1 MIGPLEME
9 IPESDLKESSNK
21 TNLIRHFSL
30 IFKTGLSEI
39 KRKGAVTRLYF
50 EIKSFEKD
58 KEKFVRDL
66 GNCAWDA
73 HVEHPDV
80 AGIIVHLKE
89 LQIDINR
96 LGTQFGEHDTQIK
109 DIELSKTDLTKK
121 FNEDLDQLDQKIVPH
136 RQKIETIN
144 AEKEDN
150 KIQIEELRTKQDH
163 LSQQVRLHQTNIQ
176 ELDLADD
183 AEKKPRIELEKAAI
197 RNLFMEKCEIECGI
211 PFLMS
216 NIEKLKIALAHQRAE
231 IEKLEQEKETIKRGF
246 EQRIKDYNNQIH
258 QLDEK
263 KKQTTR
269 QMENLK
275 REMEPF
281 LLDLGRRVE
290 QLRLEEGS
298 FVDTYGQLDGL
309 RAEIDDRQKQIEEAE
324 SLSRAMDRSAWNK
337 FLLVSG
343 TFVILILSL
352 VVIFLR

>member
-1 MIGPLEME
+1 ME
-9 IPESDLKESSNK
+9 IQEPDLKEGSVQA
-21 TNLIRHFSL
+21 NLVKHFSL
-30 IFKTGLSEI
+30 IFNTGLSEI
-39 KRKGAVTRLYF
+39 KRKGTVTRLYF

-66 GNCAWDA
+66 GNHAWEA
-73 HVEHPDV
+73 HVDHPDV

-109 DIELSKTDLTKK
+109 DIEFAKVEFTRK
-121 FNEDLDQLDQKIVPH
+121 FNEDLDQFDQKIAPH

-150 KIQIEELRTKQDH
+150 KIQIEDLRSKQDN
-163 LSQQVRLHQTNIQ
+163 LSQQVRVHQTNIQ
-176 ELDLADD
+176 ELDLVENV
-183 AEKKPRIELEKAAI
+183 EKKPRIELEKAAI
-197 RNLFMEKCEIECGI
+197 RNLYMEKCEIECNI

-216 NIEKLKIALAHQRAE
+216 NIEKLKVTLAAERSE

-263 KKQTTR
+263 KKQTAR

-290 QLRLEEGS
+290 QLRLEEAN
-298 FVDTYGQLDGL
+298 FRETYGQLDGL
-309 RAEIDDRQKQIEEAE
+309 KAEIEDRQKQIEEAE
-324 SLSRAMDRSAWNK
+324 SLSRAMDRSAWNT

-343 TFVILILSL
+343 TFVVLILSL
-352 VVIFLR
+352 VLFLFH

>member
-1 MIGPLEME
+1 ME
-9 IPESDLKESSNK
+9 IQDPEGMEGSARA
-21 TNLIRHFSL
+21 NLIKHFSL
-30 IFKTGLSEI
+30 IFNTGLSEI
-39 KRKGAVTRLYF
+39 RRKGTVTRLYF

-58 KEKFVRDL
+58 KEKFLHDL
-66 GNCAWDA
+66 GNCAWEA

-109 DIELSKTDLTKK
+109 DIETSKVDWTRR

-136 RQKIETIN
+136 RQKIETVN

-150 KIQIEELRTKQDH
+150 KIQIEELRSKQDH

-176 ELDLADD
+176 ELDLAEDV
-183 AEKKPRIELEKAAI
+183 EKKSTIELEKASI
-197 RNLFMEKCEIECGI
+197 RNVYLEKCEIECRI

-216 NIEKLKIALAHQRAE
+216 NIEKLKVALAGERSK
-231 IEKLEQEKETIKRGF
+231 IEKLEQEKETIKREF

-258 QLDEK
+258 QLEEK
-263 KKQTTR
+263 KRQTTR

-290 QLRLEEGS
+290 QLRLEEGN
-298 FVDTYGQLDGL
+298 FRDTYGQLDDL
-309 RAEIDDRQKQIEEAE
+309 KREIEDRQKQIEEAE
-324 SLSRAMDRSAWNK
+324 SLSRAMDRSAWNT

-343 TFVILILSL
+343 TFVVLIVSVVLIL
-352 VVIFLR
+352 FH

>member
-1 MIGPLEME
+1 ME
-9 IPESDLKESSNK
+9 IQEPDLKEGSVQA
-21 TNLIRHFSL
+21 NLVKHFSL
-30 IFKTGLSEI
+30 IFNTGLSEI
-39 KRKGAVTRLYF
+39 KRKGTVTRLYF

-66 GNCAWDA
+66 GNCAWEA

-109 DIELSKTDLTKK
+109 DIEFAKVEFTRK
-121 FNEDLDQLDQKIVPH
+121 FNEDLDQFDQKIVPH

-150 KIQIEELRTKQDH
+150 KIQIEDLRSKQDN
-163 LSQQVRLHQTNIQ
+163 LSQQVRVHQANIQ
-176 ELDLADD
+176 ELDMVENV
-183 AEKKPRIELEKAAI
+183 EKKPRIELEKAAI
-197 RNLFMEKCEIECGI
+197 RNLFMEKCEIECNI

-216 NIEKLKIALAHQRAE
+216 NIEKLKVTLASERSE

-263 KKQTTR
+263 KKQTAR

-281 LLDLGRRVE
+281 LMDLGRRVE
-290 QLRLEEGS
+290 QLRLEEGN
-298 FVDTYGQLDGL
+298 FRETYGQLDGL
-309 RAEIDDRQKQIEEAE
+309 KAEIEDRQKQIEESE
-324 SLSRAMDRSAWNK
+324 SLSRAMDRSAWNT

-343 TFVILILSL
+343 TFVVLILSL
-352 VVIFLR
+352 VLFLFH

>member
-1 MIGPLEME
+1 ME
-9 IPESDLKESSNK
+9 IQEPDLKEGSVQA
-21 TNLIRHFSL
+21 NLVKHFSL
-30 IFKTGLSEI
+30 IFNTGLSEI
-39 KRKGAVTRLYF
+39 KRKGTVTRLYF

-66 GNCAWDA
+66 GNHAWEA
-73 HVEHPDV
+73 HVDHPDV

-109 DIELSKTDLTKK
+109 DIEFAKVEFTRK
-121 FNEDLDQLDQKIVPH
+121 FNEDLDQFDQKIAPH

-150 KIQIEELRTKQDH
+150 KIQIEDLRSKQDN
-163 LSQQVRLHQTNIQ
+163 LSQQVRVHQANIQ
-176 ELDLADD
+176 ELDLVENV
-183 AEKKPRIELEKAAI
+183 EKKPRIELEKAAI
-197 RNLFMEKCEIECGI
+197 RNLFMEKCEIECNI

-216 NIEKLKIALAHQRAE
+216 NIEKLKVTLAAERSE

-263 KKQTTR
+263 KKQTAR

-290 QLRLEEGS
+290 QLRLEEGN
-298 FVDTYGQLDGL
+298 FRETYGQLDGL
-309 RAEIDDRQKQIEEAE
+309 KAEIEDRQKQIEEAE
-324 SLSRAMDRSAWNK
+324 SLSRAMDRSAWNT

-343 TFVILILSL
+343 TFVVLILSL
-352 VVIFLR
+352 VLFLFH

>member
-1 MIGPLEME
+1 
-9 IPESDLKESSNK
+9 
-21 TNLIRHFSL
+21 
-30 IFKTGLSEI
+30 
-39 KRKGAVTRLYF
+39 
-50 EIKSFEKD
+50 
-58 KEKFVRDL
+58 
-66 GNCAWDA
+66 
-73 HVEHPDV
+73 V

-121 FNEDLDQLDQKIVPH
+121 FNEDLDQLDQRFVPH

-150 KIQIEELRTKQDH
+150 KIQIEELRSKQDS
-163 LSQQVRLHQTNIQ
+163 LSQQVRLHQANIQ
-176 ELDLADD
+176 EIDLADD
-183 AEKKPRIELEKAAI
+183 AEQKPKIELEKANI
-197 RNLFMEKCEIECGI
+197 RNVYLEKCEIECGI

-216 NIEKLKIALAHQRAE
+216 NIEKLKIGLARERSE
-231 IEKLEQEKETIKRGF
+231 IEKLEQEKESIKRGF
-246 EQRIKDYNNQIH
+246 EQRIKDYNHQIH
-258 QLDEK
+258 QLEEK
-263 KKQTTR
+263 KKQTMR

-298 FVDTYGQLDGL
+298 FRDTYGQLDGL
-309 RAEIDDRQKQIEEAE
+309 KAEIDDRHKQIEEAE
-324 SLSRAMDRSAWNK
+324 SLSRAMDRSAWNT

-343 TFVILILSL
+343 SFLLLIFSL

>member
-1 MIGPLEME
+1 MAIQEP
-9 IPESDLKESSNK
+9 DLKEGSVQA
-21 TNLIRHFSL
+21 NLVKHFSL
-30 IFKTGLSEI
+30 IFNTGLSEI
-39 KRKGAVTRLYF
+39 KRKGTVTRLYF

-66 GNCAWDA
+66 GNHAWEA
-73 HVEHPDV
+73 HVDHPDV

-109 DIELSKTDLTKK
+109 DIEFAKIEFTRK
-121 FNEDLDQLDQKIVPH
+121 FNEDLDQFDQKIAPH

-150 KIQIEELRTKQDH
+150 KIQIEDLRSKQDN
-163 LSQQVRLHQTNIQ
+163 LSQQVRVHQANIQ
-176 ELDLADD
+176 ELDLVENV
-183 AEKKPRIELEKAAI
+183 EKKPRIELEKAAI
-197 RNLFMEKCEIECGI
+197 RNLFMEKCEIECNI

-216 NIEKLKIALAHQRAE
+216 NIEKLKVTLAAERSE

-263 KKQTTR
+263 KKQTAR

-290 QLRLEEGS
+290 QLRLEEGN
-298 FVDTYGQLDGL
+298 FRETYGQLDGL
-309 RAEIDDRQKQIEEAE
+309 KAEIEDRQKQIEEAE
-324 SLSRAMDRSAWNK
+324 SLSRAMDRSAWNT

-343 TFVILILSL
+343 TFVVLILSL
-352 VVIFLR
+352 VLFLFH